1 MADWLAALLQKI
13 SSVDAWKDLAT
24 VLSGFSTFVIAVL
37 TLFLWRENR
46 LLRKAGSEPRL
57 IAYYEPHPDGT
68 GGLNIA
74 IANVGK
80 GPAKDVYFQFD
91 GAYENFAKYDL
102 VLDCSH
108 RRGPIAT
115 IPQDGKISIFFAVG
129 YQLFSPKNE
138 GKNNAK
144 KPIDPFHIVLEW
156 ESMGSR
162 KKYADR
168 FLLDVKPYANLP
180 GFINKPHLLKLVDS
194 VNTVGKQI
202 GALKPEVGRLAN
214 LIEAN
219 TLDTRTT
226 QKVKGNSEDV

>member
-1 MADWLAALLQKI
+1 MADWMIVLLQKI
-13 SSVDAWKDLAT
+13 SSVDARKDIAT
-24 VLSGFSTFVIAVL
+24 VLSGFSTLAIAVL
-37 TLFLWRENR
+37 TIFLWRENR
-46 LLRKAGSEPRL
+46 LLRKSGSEPRL

-74 IANVGK
+74 ITNVGK
-80 GPAKDVYFQFD
+80 GPAKDVYFQFE
-91 GAYENFAKYDL
+91 GNSENFAKYDL

-129 YQLFSPKNE
+129 YQLFSTKNE
-138 GKNNAK
+138 GKSNTK
-144 KPIDPFHIVLEW
+144 KPIDPFHIQLEW
-156 ESMGSR
+156 ASMEGS
-162 KKYADR
+162 KKHTDR

-194 VNTVGKQI
+194 VNAVGKQI

-219 TLDTRTT
+219 TLDTAAA

>member
-1 MADWLAALLQKI
+1 MTDWLAVLLQKV
-13 SSVDAWKDLAT
+13 SNVDTWKDLAT
-24 VLSGFSTFVIAVL
+24 VLSGFSTLVIALL

-57 IAYYEPHPDGT
+57 IAYFEPHPDGT

-80 GPAKDVYFQFD
+80 GPAKDVYFQFEGD
-91 GAYENFAKYDL
+91 SENFARYDL

-138 GKNNAK
+138 EKSNTK
-144 KPIDPFHIVLEW
+144 KPIDPFHIQLEW
-156 ESMGSR
+156 ESMSSSKR
-162 KKYADR
+162 HTDQ

-194 VNTVGKQI
+194 VNAVGKQI

-226 QKVKGNSEDV
+226 QKVKGNPEDV

>member
-1 MADWLAALLQKI
+1 MADWLTVLFQKV
-13 SSVDAWKDLAT
+13 SSLSTWIDLAT
-24 VLSGFSTFVIAVL
+24 VLSGFSTLVIAVL

-46 LLRKAGSEPRL
+46 LLRKAGSDPRL

-74 IANVGK
+74 ITNVGK
-80 GPAKDVYFQFD
+80 GPAKDVYFQFEGD
-91 GAYENFAKYDL
+91 SENFAKYDL
-102 VLDCSH
+102 VLDCSD

-129 YQLFSPKNE
+129 YQLFSPKDE
-138 GKNNAK
+138 AKSNAK
-144 KPIDPFHIVLEW
+144 KPIDPFHIRLEW
-156 ESMGSR
+156 RSMGSS
-162 KKYADR
+162 KKHTDH
-168 FLLDVKPYANLP
+168 FLLDVKPYASLP

-194 VNTVGKQI
+194 VNAVGKQI

-219 TLDTRTT
+219 TLDSAAA
-226 QKVKGNSEDV
+226 QKVKGNSEHV

>member
-1 MADWLAALLQKI
+1 MVDWLIEVFQKV
-13 SSVDAWKDLAT
+13 STVGTWKDFAT
-24 VLSGFSTFVIAVL
+24 VLSGFSTLVIAVL
-37 TLFLWRENR
+37 TLFLWQENR
-46 LLRKAGSEPRL
+46 LLRKSGSEPRL

-74 IANVGK
+74 ITNVGK
-80 GPAKDVYFQFD
+80 GPAKDVYFQFEGD
-91 GAYENFAKYDL
+91 SENFAKYDL

-129 YQLFSPKNE
+129 YQLFSPKSE
-138 GKNNAK
+138 EKSSTK
-144 KPIDPFHIVLEW
+144 KPIDPFHILIEW
-156 ESMGSR
+156 QSMGGR
-162 KKYADR
+162 KNHADR

-194 VNTVGKQI
+194 VNAVGKQI

-219 TLDTRTT
+219 TLDTAAA

>member
-1 MADWLAALLQKI
+1 MTDWLNEVIQKA
-13 SSVDAWKDLAT
+13 SSVAAWKDIAT
-24 VLSGFSTFVIAVL
+24 VLSGFSTLAIAVL
-37 TLFLWRENR
+37 TVFLWRENR
-46 LLRKAGSEPRL
+46 LLRKGGSEPRL

-74 IANVGK
+74 ITNVGK

-91 GAYENFAKYDL
+91 GDPENFAKYDL

-129 YQLFSPKNE
+129 FQLFSPKSNGKSNANE
-138 GKNNAK
+138 
-144 KPIDPFHIVLEW
+144 PIDPFHILIEW
-156 ESMGSR
+156 QSMGGR

-194 VNTVGKQI
+194 VNAVGKQI
-202 GALKPEVGRLAN
+202 GTLKPEVGRLVN

-219 TLDTRTT
+219 TLDSRAVR
-226 QKVKGNSEDV
+226 KVKGNPEDV

>member
-1 MADWLAALLQKI
+1 MAAWLNELIQKA
-13 SSVDAWKDLAT
+13 SSVGTWKDIAT
-24 VLSGFSTFVIAVL
+24 VLSGFSTLAIAVL
-37 TLFLWRENR
+37 TIFLWRENR

-74 IANVGK
+74 ITNVGK
-80 GPAKDVYFQFD
+80 GPAKDVYFQFEGD
-91 GAYENFAKYDL
+91 SENFAKYNL

-108 RRGPIAT
+108 RRGPIAN

-129 YQLFSPKNE
+129 YQLFSPKGE
-138 GKNNAK
+138 GKSNAN
-144 KPIDPFHIVLEW
+144 KPIAPFHILVEW
-156 ESMGSR
+156 QSMGGR

-194 VNTVGKQI
+194 VNVVGKQI

-219 TLDTRTT
+219 TLDTSTT